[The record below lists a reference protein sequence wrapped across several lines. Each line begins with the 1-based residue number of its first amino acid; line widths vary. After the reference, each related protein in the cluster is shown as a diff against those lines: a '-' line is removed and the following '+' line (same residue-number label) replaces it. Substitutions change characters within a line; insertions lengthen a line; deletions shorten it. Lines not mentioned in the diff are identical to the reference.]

1 MLRRLIQA
9 IQNNSQ
15 AKEAPG
21 QAAAWLQWDYKVV
34 HMVNQAPPNADDASR
49 KLGGSLSPEALKAQ
63 FPEYYSI
70 QNGREQIHAFLN
82 CLGAD
87 GWELIQIQQVA
98 DLPLMVFKRPKRS
111 PETTTIAT
119 KESAE
124 PIPHAGDLA

>member
-1 MLRRLIQA
+1 
-9 IQNNSQ
+9 
-15 AKEAPG
+15 
-21 QAAAWLQWDYKVV
+21 
-34 HMVNQAPPNADDASR
+34 
-49 KLGGSLSPEALKAQ
+49 
-63 FPEYYSI
+63 
-70 QNGREQIHAFLN
+70 LN

-119 KESAE
+119 KETAQ